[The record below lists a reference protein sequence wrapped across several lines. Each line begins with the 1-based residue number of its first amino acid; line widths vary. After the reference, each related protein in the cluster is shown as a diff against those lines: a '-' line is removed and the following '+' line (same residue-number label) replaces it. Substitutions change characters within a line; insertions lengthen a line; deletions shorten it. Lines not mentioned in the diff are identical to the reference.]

1 MAEIQIN
8 ATGGDVAEQT
18 SIQTGGGLTATD
30 SLPVQ
35 DGVEQFSAHERK
47 ERTEAEFSQDG
58 PTIIPLSEYEDPL
71 HCEDPVMH
79 ISGTGH
85 WFLEGWI
92 GDHSVDFLVDS
103 GSSVTAMSDILY
115 RNLVQAG
122 APVGALQ
129 ITARTLRSA
138 NGTSIEVLG
147 CSRCS
152 VSCLGLRT
160 EFPIIICSLAAGTD
174 AIIGT
179 DVLGSVLPH
188 TLDIK
193 NGLLFAQGGASLQL
207 HQRDSALSGRVFTV
221 GHSSI
226 PPYSE
231 AILHCS
237 VRTTGGRALP
247 SSGLLEG
254 LTLFAEE
261 TGLIVGRTLVDPSGW
276 KVPVLV
282 SNFSQETVVVSPFTE
297 VGMIAQVTA
306 IQSVM
311 DDQLQRRG
319 ATGELPHHLRDLV
332 DQTSGD
338 LDGDQRRR
346 LAEVLLEYAD
356 IFPVPWDPLTG
367 HTDAVEHDI
376 NTGDRSPIRCAP
388 RRMSPQK
395 MKKEEDCVTEMLT
408 GGQIEASDS
417 PWSSPV
423 VLVTK
428 KDGGTRF
435 CVDYRQMNDATI
447 KDAFPLPRIDDT
459 LDMLAGKQWFSI
471 LDLASGYWQVSLSR
485 AARAKTAFATHSGLF
500 QFRVMPFG
508 LCNAPATFER
518 LMDRVLQ
525 GLRWNRCLVYL
536 DDIISFGGTFGATL
550 SNLTLIFE
558 RLRSYGLQLKSSKCH
573 LFRASVPFPGHIVG
587 RRGLECDPK
596 KIEDVKSWPVPDCLK
611 SVRQFLGFVG
621 YYRRFIPRFADIAT
635 PLVYLTGKDV
645 PFVWDTSCSAAFQEL
660 RASLIDAPILA
671 FPTETGQYILDTDA
685 SNFGLGGVLSQIQDN

>member
-1 MAEIQIN
+1 M
-8 ATGGDVAEQT
+8 
-18 SIQTGGGLTATD
+18 
-30 SLPVQ
+30 
-35 DGVEQFSAHERK
+35 
-47 ERTEAEFSQDG
+47 
-58 PTIIPLSEYEDPL
+58 
-71 HCEDPVMH
+71 
-79 ISGTGH
+79 
-85 WFLEGWI
+85 
-92 GDHSVDFLVDS
+92 
-103 GSSVTAMSDILY
+103 
-115 RNLVQAG
+115 
-122 APVGALQ
+122 
-129 ITARTLRSA
+129 
-138 NGTSIEVLG
+138 
-147 CSRCS
+147 
-152 VSCLGLRT
+152 
-160 EFPIIICSLAAGTD
+160 
-174 AIIGT
+174 
-179 DVLGSVLPH
+179 LGSVLPH

-193 NGLLFAQGGASLQL
+193 NGLLFARGGASLQL
-207 HQRDSALSGRVFTV
+207 HRRDSALSGRVFTV

-231 AILHCS
+231 AVLHCS

-282 SNFSQETVVVSPFTE
+282 SHFSQETVVVSPFTE

-306 IQSVM
+306 IQSVT
-311 DDQLQRRG
+311 DDRIQRRG
-319 ATGELPHHLRDLV
+319 VTGELPHHLRDLV

-356 IFPVPWDPLTG
+356 IIPVPGDPLTG

-408 GGQIEASDS
+408 GGQIEVSDS

-435 CVDYRQMNDATI
+435 CVDYRQLNDATI
-447 KDAFPLPRIDDT
+447 KDAYPLPRIDDT
-459 LDMLAGKQWFSI
+459 LDMLAGKQWFST
-471 LDLASGYWQVSLSR
+471 LDLASGYWQVSLSK

-525 GLRWNRCLVYL
+525 GLRWSRCLVYL
-536 DDIISFGGTFGATL
+536 DDIISFGGTFSAAL

-573 LFRASVPFPGHIVG
+573 LFRASVPFLGHIVG

-611 SVRQFLGFVG
+611 SVRQFMGFVG
-621 YYRRFIPRFADIAT
+621 YYRRFIPKFADIAT

-671 FPTETGQYILDTDA
+671 FPTETGQYSA
-685 SNFGLGGVLSQIQDN
+685 

>member
-1 MAEIQIN
+1 MADIQIS
-8 ATGGDVAEQT
+8 ATGGDVTELTYIQT
-18 SIQTGGGLTATD
+18 SRGLTATD
-30 SLPVQ
+30 SLQVR
-35 DGVEQFSAHERK
+35 DGVEPVSAHGKDEV
-47 ERTEAEFSQDG
+47 TETEVSREGQPIVPFS
-58 PTIIPLSEYEDPL
+58 ECEDPL
-71 HCEDPVMH
+71 HYEDPVMH
-79 ISGTGH
+79 ISGAGH

-103 GSSVTAMSDILY
+103 GSSVTAMSDIFY
-115 RNLVQAG
+115 RTLVQAG

-138 NGTSIEVLG
+138 NGTGIEVLG

-152 VSCLGLRT
+152 VSFLGLRT
-160 EFPIIICSLAAGTD
+160 EFPIVVCSLAAGRD

-193 NGLLFAQGGASLQL
+193 KGLLFAQGGASLQL
-207 HQRDSALSGRVFTV
+207 HRRDSALSGRVFTV

-231 AILHCS
+231 VVLHCS

-306 IQSVM
+306 IQSVT
-311 DDQLQRRG
+311 DDRVQRRG
-319 ATGELPHHLRDLV
+319 VTGELPHHLRDLV

-356 IFPVPWDPLTG
+356 IFPVPGDPLTG

-388 RRMSPQK
+388 
-395 MKKEEDCVTEMLT
+395 
-408 GGQIEASDS
+408 
-417 PWSSPV
+417 W
-423 VLVTK
+423 
-428 KDGGTRF
+428 
-435 CVDYRQMNDATI
+435 
-447 KDAFPLPRIDDT
+447 
-459 LDMLAGKQWFSI
+459 
-471 LDLASGYWQVSLSR
+471 
-485 AARAKTAFATHSGLF
+485 
-500 QFRVMPFG
+500 
-508 LCNAPATFER
+508 
-518 LMDRVLQ
+518 
-525 GLRWNRCLVYL
+525 
-536 DDIISFGGTFGATL
+536 
-550 SNLTLIFE
+550 
-558 RLRSYGLQLKSSKCH
+558 
-573 LFRASVPFPGHIVG
+573 
-587 RRGLECDPK
+587 
-596 KIEDVKSWPVPDCLK
+596 
-611 SVRQFLGFVG
+611 
-621 YYRRFIPRFADIAT
+621 
-635 PLVYLTGKDV
+635 
-645 PFVWDTSCSAAFQEL
+645 
-660 RASLIDAPILA
+660 
-671 FPTETGQYILDTDA
+671 
-685 SNFGLGGVLSQIQDN
+685 

>member
-1 MAEIQIN
+1 MVIRTQKDKKLQTLIEVCTDFASLSPTTSVHRPAEQVFAVEEEDDREEEMFAVVDRQQWSTQRAADPPLSPELQQMFALARRMGYEMRPIARRFDAPRQTPGPRSFPNKDYRAPFRPRDYSRTKCFSCGQLGHTQVRCPKPDLTHTGLYVIDSDRASSFSVIPSVHPDNSIIPTSGGVSSSDLTTGQLIQPLTRVADIQIS
-8 ATGGDVAEQT
+8 ATDGDVTELT
-18 SIQTGGGLTATD
+18 SILTRRGLTATD

-35 DGVEQFSAHERK
+35 DDVEQFSAHER
-47 ERTEAEFSQDG
+47 EEITETEVSREG
-58 PTIIPLSEYEDPL
+58 RPIVPPSECEYPLHYEDP
-71 HCEDPVMH
+71 VIY

-92 GDHSVDFLVDS
+92 GDHSVEFLVDS
-103 GSSVTAMSDILY
+103 GSSVTAMSDIFY

-138 NGTSIEVLG
+138 NGTGIEVLG

-152 VSCLGLRT
+152 VSFLGLRT
-160 EFPIIICSLAAGTD
+160 EFPIIVCSLVAGTD

-207 HQRDSALSGRVFTV
+207 HRRDSALSGRVFTV

-231 AILHCS
+231 AVLHCS

-282 SNFSQETVVVSPFTE
+282 SNFGQETVVVSPFTE

-306 IQSVM
+306 IQSVT
-311 DDQLQRRG
+311 DDRIQRRG
-319 ATGELPHHLRDLV
+319 VTGELPHHLRDLV

-346 LAEVLLEYAD
+346 LAEVLLKYAD
-356 IFPVPWDPLTG
+356 IFPVPGDPLTG
-367 HTDAVEHDI
+367 HMDAVEHDI

-395 MKKEEDCVTEMLT
+395 MKKEEDCVAEMLT

-435 CVDYRQMNDATI
+435 CVDYRQLNDATI
-447 KDAFPLPRIDDT
+447 KDAYPLPRIDDT
-459 LDMLAGKQWFSI
+459 LDMLAGKQWFST
-471 LDLASGYWQVSLSR
+471 LDLASGYWQVSLSQ
-485 AARAKTAFATHSGLF
+485 AARAK
-500 QFRVMPFG
+500 
-508 LCNAPATFER
+508 
-518 LMDRVLQ
+518 
-525 GLRWNRCLVYL
+525 
-536 DDIISFGGTFGATL
+536 ISQVA
-550 SNLTLIFE
+550 
-558 RLRSYGLQLKSSKCH
+558 
-573 LFRASVPFPGHIVG
+573 
-587 RRGLECDPK
+587 
-596 KIEDVKSWPVPDCLK
+596 
-611 SVRQFLGFVG
+611 
-621 YYRRFIPRFADIAT
+621 
-635 PLVYLTGKDV
+635 
-645 PFVWDTSCSAAFQEL
+645 
-660 RASLIDAPILA
+660 
-671 FPTETGQYILDTDA
+671 
-685 SNFGLGGVLSQIQDN
+685 